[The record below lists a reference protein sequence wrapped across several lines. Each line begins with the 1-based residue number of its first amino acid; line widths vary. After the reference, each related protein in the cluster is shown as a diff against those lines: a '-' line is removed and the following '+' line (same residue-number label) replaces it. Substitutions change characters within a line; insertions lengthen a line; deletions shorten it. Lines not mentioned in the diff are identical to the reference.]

1 MNGQRKPLNGNQDDQ
16 QSKRRWW
23 FSVLVVGSFC
33 AVCVGILVSIH
44 VDNGNPVDPLWKE
57 LLLLMLGALIGN
69 FGKVVD
75 FWFTR
80 ENKNYK

>member
-1 MNGQRKPLNGNQDDQ
+1 MIGQRKPLSGNQDI
-16 QSKRRWW
+16 QSNRRWW

-44 VDNGNPVDPLWKE
+44 VDNGTPVDPLWKE

-69 FGKVVD
+69 FGKIID
-75 FWFTR
+75 FWFSSKQVT
-80 ENKNYK
+80 E